1 MSLISSTDNSNSN
14 PLFSLFPNPAQTQ
27 VQFILLAE
35 LIGNDMHL
43 ELSDESGKIVLSQ
56 ALTSH
61 ISKLDIQKLNAGYYS
76 VRLYQNQRLMQTEK
90 LVVTR

>member
-1 MSLISSTDNSNSN
+1 M
-14 PLFSLFPNPAQTQ
+14 
-27 VQFILLAE
+27 QFILLAE